1 MSRDT
6 AAGSSSSAAGDF
18 GHVGTS
24 NGNGMAASNAGSTS
38 HALQSSPQY
47 ARAPTPDPGSIQHVQ
62 GSGLMRPPNTSSGAS
77 VTTNGIDTRSG
88 SSLRRPASSRSNE
101 KRISTIGGRFRSVRG
116 GLPMQA
122 SYSEP
127 CSSQSAAAPSAEAG
141 SSSDTTVKTLAQRLN
156 ELAVANG
163 DGLLNNEEYRILRQ
177 NIFERLAQ
185 GETELPQESPIGRI
199 PGDTPLVDASK
210 YAFAVS

>member
-1 MSRDT
+1 
-6 AAGSSSSAAGDF
+6 
-18 GHVGTS
+18 
-24 NGNGMAASNAGSTS
+24 
-38 HALQSSPQY
+38 
-47 ARAPTPDPGSIQHVQ
+47 
-62 GSGLMRPPNTSSGAS
+62 
-77 VTTNGIDTRSG
+77 
-88 SSLRRPASSRSNE
+88 
-101 KRISTIGGRFRSVRG
+101 
-116 GLPMQA
+116 MQA